1 MMHIAQNLFEFI
13 KFTKFS
19 TTTRVVVFQDG
30 HGDSFG
36 SFLKQKKNNYWFI
49 YHQKNTLSLCGNQAK
64 NHEDI
69 HKKSLK
75 QLM

>member
-49 YHQKNTLSLCGNQAK
+49 CISPEEYSVFMWKLG
-64 NHEDI
+64 
-69 HKKSLK
+69 
-75 QLM
+75 

>member
-36 SFLKQKKNNYWFI
+36 SFLKQEKKTIIGLYITRRILCLYVEIRLRTMKI
-49 YHQKNTLSLCGNQAK
+49 YIRKV
-64 NHEDI
+64 
-69 HKKSLK
+69 
-75 QLM
+75 

>member
-36 SFLKQKKNNYWFI
+36 SFLKQEK
-49 YHQKNTLSLCGNQAK
+49 
-64 NHEDI
+64 
-69 HKKSLK
+69 K
-75 QLM
+75 QLLVYISPEEYSVFMWKLG